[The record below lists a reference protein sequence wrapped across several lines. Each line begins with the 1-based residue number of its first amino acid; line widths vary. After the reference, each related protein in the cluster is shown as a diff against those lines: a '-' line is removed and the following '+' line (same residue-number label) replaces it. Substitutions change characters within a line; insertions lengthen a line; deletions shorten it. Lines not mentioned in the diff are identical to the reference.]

1 MSAQPLRQQA
11 VLVADRDPAIRH
23 RITGA
28 FARLGYAAVEAA
40 DGEAALQALRA
51 RTPAL
56 VIAEVALPEVSG
68 YELCREVKDAH
79 DDGVGVILLSA
90 LRTEPFDRVAGLLL
104 GADDY
109 LVKPFDTDE
118 LLARSRRFLRGA
130 EQKAAEGSRLRMLTP
145 RETEVLDLLLDGLP
159 QNEIAARL
167 VISPKTAS
175 THLQRILTKL
185 GAHSR
190 AQAVAIALRERGRGG
205 PSPRPVG

>member
-40 DGEAALQALRA
+40 DGEAALEALRA

-185 GAHSR
+185 DAHSR